1 MERRRF
7 PRRNV
12 SGLALKATIVISG
25 ESLLAERTPKFVEID
40 AKPVNI
46 SRSGICLSMNLGTPW
61 DTFSPDKEL
70 DLFLQRGKT
79 KQALKGKI
87 VHILE
92 GGHIIGLEFC
102 HTLNDMDLLLDGS
115 VKSRTHSSIL

>member
-7 PRRNV
+7 PRRDV
-12 SGLALKATIVISG
+12 SGLPLKATVVISG
-25 ESLLAERTPKFVEID
+25 ESLLEERTPKFVEID

-46 SRSGICLSMNLGTPW
+46 SRSGICLLINLGTPW
-61 DTFSPDKEL
+61 NTFSPDKEL

-79 KQALKGKI
+79 KQAFKGKI

-92 GGHIIGLEFC
+92 GGRMIGLEFC
-102 HTLNDMDLLLDGS
+102 HTLNDMDSLLDSPG
-115 VKSRTHSSIL
+115 KSRTH